1 MSYFTDDEFRCS
13 CCGRSEMNSNF
24 IGLLNQI
31 REDFGRPMVISS
43 GYRCENHP
51 AERNK
56 ANGPGSHNTGWA
68 ADVAVQ
74 GADAQRLI
82 ECALRNGITGLGVN
96 QKGSVG
102 RFIHLDQV
110 PAVGTHKPFTRPTVW
125 SY

>member
-1 MSYFTDDEFRCS
+1 
-13 CCGRSEMNSNF
+13 MNSNF
-24 IGLLNQI
+24 VGLLNQI
-31 REDFGRPMVISS
+31 REDFGKPMAISS

-51 AERNK
+51 AERK
-56 ANGPGSHNTGWA
+56 KDSPGSHSTGWA

-82 ECALRNGITGLGVN
+82 EVALKHGITGLGVN

-110 PAVGTHKPFTRPTVW
+110 PPGGAHKPFARPTVW

>member
-13 CCGRSEMNSNF
+13 CGCERSEMQPEF
-24 IGLLNQI
+24 IELLNTI
-31 REDFGRPMVISS
+31 REDFGKPMVISS
-43 GYRCENHP
+43 GFRCENHS

-56 ANGPGSHNTGWA
+56 PNGPGTHNTGWA

-74 GADAQRLI
+74 GADAHRLVKI
-82 ECALRNGITGLGVN
+82 ALKHGVTGIGIN

-102 RFIHLDQV
+102 RFIHLDQC
-110 PAVGTHKPFTRPTVW
+110 ADTKFTRPTVW